1 MTDAS
6 NFPEAEHVLHTLF
19 NRRVIRVQDKAIKSG
34 KTIRPL
40 EAETMK
46 FVASKMTVP
55 VPKVFDVSESEDGT
69 VSITMQ
75 YIDWHTS

>member
-1 MTDAS
+1 M
-6 NFPEAEHVLHTLF
+6 
-19 NRRVIRVQDKAIKSG
+19 QDKVIKSG

-46 FVASKMTVP
+46 YVASKMTVP